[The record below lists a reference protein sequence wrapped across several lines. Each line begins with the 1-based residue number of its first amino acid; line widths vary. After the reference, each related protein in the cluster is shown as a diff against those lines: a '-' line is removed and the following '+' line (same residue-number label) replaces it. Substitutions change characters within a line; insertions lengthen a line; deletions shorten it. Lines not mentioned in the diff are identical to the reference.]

1 LLTATLMLLKE
12 LWRWNDHAIAR
23 LRRMYARLLLVV
35 VGIFGAFLPDFA
47 PFPRELRLG
56 IA

>member
-1 LLTATLMLLKE
+1 MLLKE

-56 IA
+56 IV

>member
-1 LLTATLMLLKE
+1 
-12 LWRWNDHAIAR
+12 
-23 LRRMYARLLLVV
+23 MYARLLLVV